1 MRMFCVKS
9 RESSHD
15 KLQQWR
21 KRRTYNS
28 LKPGGVKLLRN
39 QDGIYSGASAAKGTF
54 PTPGPWILRLAGP
67 PLPVRRGGHGVV
79 LTGTVGV
86 LTVNVM
92 IMQ

>member
-39 QDGIYSGASAAKGTF
+39 QDGIYIAAPAPQKEPHTAK
-54 PTPGPWILRLAGP
+54 L
-67 PLPVRRGGHGVV
+67 VK
-79 LTGTVGV
+79 
-86 LTVNVM
+86 
-92 IMQ
+92 